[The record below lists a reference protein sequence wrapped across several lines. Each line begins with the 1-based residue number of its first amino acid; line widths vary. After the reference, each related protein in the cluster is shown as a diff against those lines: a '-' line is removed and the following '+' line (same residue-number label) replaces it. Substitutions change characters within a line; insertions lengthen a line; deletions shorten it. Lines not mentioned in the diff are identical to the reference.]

1 MLKKCFKYDF
11 KSVFKIWWIAAVTVL
26 GLSVPAGIAYE
37 SLREHFKD
45 PARRFIWENSAVGAF
60 WFSVMAIL
68 ILTSV
73 LVAVRFYINFFSD
86 EGYLTFTLPVKR
98 STLLFSKILSGFVF
112 YALTAL
118 VVVVSLAVIG
128 LFVPAVGESYSCL
141 TAEVLCEFILIFKE
155 VPLKDILWII
165 AYALELVLMAILS
178 PLVST
183 LFLYTLITLGATIAK
198 RHKVA
203 ATIGLMVGS
212 NYLLSALIIPVV
224 LAIGLW
230 VNATLHLFSDK
241 MLGEYDWMYF
251 VLFAFLFVIA
261 VLATVCAFLGNV
273 IQGCLERK
281 LNLP

>member
-73 LVAVRFYINFFSD
+73 LVAVRFHINFFSD

-98 STLLFSKILSGFVF
+98 STLLFSKILSGYVF

-118 VVVVSLAVIG
+118 VVAVSLAVIG
-128 LFVPAVGESYSCL
+128 LFVPAVGES
-141 TAEVLCEFILIFKE
+141 
-155 VPLKDILWII
+155 
-165 AYALELVLMAILS
+165 
-178 PLVST
+178 
-183 LFLYTLITLGATIAK
+183 
-198 RHKVA
+198 
-203 ATIGLMVGS
+203 
-212 NYLLSALIIPVV
+212 
-224 LAIGLW
+224 
-230 VNATLHLFSDK
+230 
-241 MLGEYDWMYF
+241 
-251 VLFAFLFVIA
+251 
-261 VLATVCAFLGNV
+261 
-273 IQGCLERK
+273 
-281 LNLP
+281 

>member
-1 MLKKCFKYDF
+1 M
-11 KSVFKIWWIAAVTVL
+11 
-26 GLSVPAGIAYE
+26 
-37 SLREHFKD
+37 
-45 PARRFIWENSAVGAF
+45 
-60 WFSVMAIL
+60 
-68 ILTSV
+68 
-73 LVAVRFYINFFSD
+73 
-86 EGYLTFTLPVKR
+86 
-98 STLLFSKILSGFVF
+98 
-112 YALTAL
+112 
-118 VVVVSLAVIG
+118 
-128 LFVPAVGESYSCL
+128 
-141 TAEVLCEFILIFKE
+141 
-155 VPLKDILWII
+155 PLKDILWII

-251 VLFAFLFVIA
+251 ILFAFLFVIA